1 MNPKEIVATML
12 RTDQFS
18 RLLGIEILKIEASYC
33 QCRLYISQEFQNG
46 FAIAHGGIAFS
57 LADSAA
63 AFAANA
69 KGMKAFTLHS
79 STDFCKVA
87 EINQEITAEASEQ
100 HQQGR
105 NLYYNVLVKQNNIIV
120 LRQQVILVQ
129 TREAW

>member
-1 MNPKEIVATML
+1 ML
-12 RTDQFS
+12 QNDVFS
-18 RLLGIEILKIEASYC
+18 NRLGINILKIEAGYC
-33 QCRLYISQEFQNG
+33 NCSLLVKDDMLNG
-46 FAIAHGGIAFS
+46 FSIAHGGIAFS

-69 KGMKAFTLHS
+69 NGWKALTLHS
-79 STDFCKVA
+79 STDFCKAA
-87 EINQEITAEASEQ
+87 EVNLELIAEAIQ
-100 HQQGR
+100 QCHQGR